1 MFKLQFA
8 ALEDVLNFMLD
19 FSDVTGLT
27 ISRNAND
34 DSLVQTFIFNS
45 EFENID
51 NKVWWSHEK
60 GEYIS
65 IDHAVKIVH
74 DSEQECIQNCSFCES
89 DKAHYAQ
96 MKDFFIEEIERI
108 QFKSNLPFCSACGTD
123 KQVVYIG
130 LIPTNSSG
138 ILNFSFCV
146 DCRNDLTLK
155 KNAAI
160 AAQERIGA

>member
-8 ALEDVLNFMLD
+8 SLEDVLSFMLD

-51 NKVWWSHEK
+51 AKYWNKGIDPIEK
-60 GEYIS
+60 RCEP
-65 IDHAVKIVH
+65 
-74 DSEQECIQNCSFCES
+74 NCSFCES
-89 DKAHYAQ
+89 DKQHYQ
-96 MKDFFIEEIERI
+96 EMSEFFDEMLPKLQFHILIPICSRCGKD
-108 QFKSNLPFCSACGTD
+108 AYY
-123 KQVVYIG
+123 VG
-130 LIPTNSSG
+130 LISTQTS
-138 ILNFSFCV
+138 FAFCV
-146 DCRNDLTLK
+146 DCRDELTLK